1 MDLNTRIKTTS
12 AASDHGTNS
21 IFTSSSIFYAFFL
34 RIKLLKCEQCLFYLH
49 KINKIL
55 SVVKKVTCYVCGD
68 IGTQEQVRFS
78 AGSGLV
84 ATFLEFR
91 VCTVDQLA
99 L

>member
-55 SVVKKVTCYVCGD
+55 SVVKKQSPVMCA
-68 IGTQEQVRFS
+68 GT
-78 AGSGLV
+78 
-84 ATFLEFR
+84 LEPKNR
-91 VCTVDQLA
+91 
-99 L
+99 

>member
-55 SVVKKVTCYVCGD
+55 SVVKKKVACYVCGD
-68 IGTQEQVRFS
+68 IGTHEQVRFR

-84 ATFLEFR
+84 ATFLGPGF
-91 VCTVDQLA
+91 QSLYS
-99 L
+99 

>member
-34 RIKLLKCEQCLFYLH
+34 RIKLLKCTQCLFYFH

-55 SVVKKVTCYVCGD
+55 SVVKKSDLLC
-68 IGTQEQVRFS
+68 VRGHWNPRTGKVQCRLWS
-78 AGSGLV
+78 SRHIPGIQSLYS
-84 ATFLEFR
+84 
-91 VCTVDQLA
+91 
-99 L
+99 